1 MNEKTDDLSNGEL
14 LQQLPA
20 TQSSAGCDR
29 RELPASDV
37 QQRCPLA
44 QHKKKTRSCLGFTV
58 CNPSRSRTKRKNHV
72 TATRLSTQTTINN

>member
-1 MNEKTDDLSNGEL
+1 MLRSPVNEKTDDLCNNEL

-44 QHKKKTRSCLGFTV
+44 QHKKKTRSCLGLMYV
-58 CNPSRSRTKRKNHV
+58 ILHEVERSGKIT
-72 TATRLSTQTTINN
+72 